1 MSCEGFLFRGPFK
14 NSEADFLY
22 SLYFPRVKGFNS
34 IPYYR
39 DKVFDPDPDRS
50 YTKAKLD
57 KLKRSNDTVANTL
70 EQTGPGN
77 HSLLIASHRTS
88 LRYFQKTFLFY
99 LHLCLWTPLNKL
111 GILECQCRCCHKL

>member
-39 DKVFDPDPDRS
+39 DRVFDPDPDRS

-57 KLKRSNDTVANTL
+57 KLKRSNDTVVNTL
-70 EQTGPGN
+70 KQTGPGN
-77 HSLLIASHRTS
+77 HSPFNSFPPDESTLFSEDFSILPS
-88 LRYFQKTFLFY
+88 FVPMDTF
-99 LHLCLWTPLNKL
+99 
-111 GILECQCRCCHKL
+111 E